1 MFRDKIMGEDRFRT
15 GTALFR
21 GDALGKACLGSVEA
35 VLRTP
40 QRLGTINKCLR
51 EAYVLARGVLRACA
65 APLVWG
71 N

>member
-1 MFRDKIMGEDRFRT
+1 MSEDRFWT

-21 GDALGKACLGSVEA
+21 GGALGKACLGGVEA

-51 EAYVLARGVLRACA
+51 EAYVLARGVLRACGTTR
-65 APLVWG
+65 VG
-71 N
+71 